1 MQNQSNVYT
10 PAQPAAA
17 ALVQCRPLQAYL
29 CRRGSQVVD
38 CLSPSSTP
46 LLSPRYFLLEDLS
59 LMVTRHMAKMTHEE
73 YLPRCRVPVITSPEE
88 EQRIIS
94 TSAKVRSGE
103 GRGRGEVSG
112 EWVSTRGLVISTLPV
127 VVSFIWLLRCHS
139 RCHPAWRQ
147 AVVSAAGEVCGVSM
161 RCGHFSVVESH
172 MVCGMCVVL
181 EHQTFW
187 GGQRRIG
194 TGARD

>member
-1 MQNQSNVYT
+1 MSLPFFHT
-10 PAQPAAA
+10 P
-17 ALVQCRPLQAYL
+17 PLPQVL
-29 CRRGSQVVD
+29 PVGGSVSDGDETHGQDDPRRV
-38 CLSPSSTP
+38 PSSLPGSRHHLT
-46 LLSPRYFLLEDLS
+46 RGGAEDHQHL
-59 LMVTRHMAKMTHEE
+59 
-73 YLPRCRVPVITSPEE
+73 C
-88 EQRIIS
+88 Q
-94 TSAKVRSGE
+94 GE
-103 GRGRGEVSG
+103 KWGGEGRGEVSG
-112 EWVSTRGLVISTLPV
+112 EWASKRGLVISTLPV

-194 TGARD
+194 TGVRD

>member
-1 MQNQSNVYT
+1 MTAMLCTGSCAQSGLSLMGSSRSPTRHWSHAQKSINHQSHDMQNQSNVYT

-29 CRRGSQVVD
+29 CRRGNQVMD

-103 GRGRGEVSG
+103 GRGGE
-112 EWVSTRGLVISTLPV
+112 R
-127 VVSFIWLLRCHS
+127 
-139 RCHPAWRQ
+139 
-147 AVVSAAGEVCGVSM
+147 
-161 RCGHFSVVESH
+161 
-172 MVCGMCVVL
+172 
-181 EHQTFW
+181 
-187 GGQRRIG
+187 
-194 TGARD
+194 

>member
-1 MQNQSNVYT
+1 MHSLVSHSWAAPGHVTGHTESINRQSHDMQNQSNVYT

-29 CRRGSQVVD
+29 CRRGSQVID

-46 LLSPRYFLLEDLS
+46 FLSPRYFLLEDLS

-103 GRGRGEVSG
+103 GRGGE
-112 EWVSTRGLVISTLPV
+112 R
-127 VVSFIWLLRCHS
+127 
-139 RCHPAWRQ
+139 
-147 AVVSAAGEVCGVSM
+147 
-161 RCGHFSVVESH
+161 
-172 MVCGMCVVL
+172 
-181 EHQTFW
+181 
-187 GGQRRIG
+187 
-194 TGARD
+194 